1 MRFGGRTRGSNKGLT
16 LIELL
21 VAMSILALGGV
32 AGLMILIQAHKSNT
46 VARVKTAAVNA
57 AEQRL
62 EEIFRDAPSNVFSFN
77 NTTFPVGD
85 LVAPAG
91 GNPGLVTV
99 TGNSP
104 PVVTVTV
111 TWRGQGTLS
120 PGQVTM
126 TALRSTAPR

>member
-1 MRFGGRTRGSNKGLT
+1 V
-16 LIELL
+16 ELL

-32 AGLMILIQAHKSNT
+32 AGLTVIIQAHKSNT
-46 VARVKTAAVNA
+46 TARAKTAAVNA

-62 EEIFRDAPSNVFSFN
+62 EEIFREWPANVYSFN
-77 NTTFPVGD
+77 NVTFPVGD

-99 TGNSP
+99 TGNNP
-104 PVVTVTV
+104 PLVTVTV
-111 TWRGQGTLS
+111 TWRGQGTLAA
-120 PGQVTM
+120 GQVTL